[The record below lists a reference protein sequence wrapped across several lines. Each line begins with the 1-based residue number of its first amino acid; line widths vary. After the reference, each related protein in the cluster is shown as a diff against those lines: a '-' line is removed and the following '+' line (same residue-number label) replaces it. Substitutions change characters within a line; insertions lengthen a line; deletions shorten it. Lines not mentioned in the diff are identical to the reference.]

1 MNDRHFI
8 PFASAI
14 DPSLI
19 PDQMNDPFAVDI
31 PDIAK
36 IAAAELQYFLQ
47 KNQYQWQHNFGLE
60 PGKAGPE
67 KGKMFG
73 VLVVENADKGL
84 GYLCTFSGK
93 FADEP
98 HPEIFVPSL
107 FNIATNDY
115 FINRGMTELTRLGI
129 QIDELKARKDPIHH
143 TAMWELKEE
152 RKLKSTQLQNELFD
166 QYHFLNQVAVSKSIW
181 DIFMEYDKR
190 KPASG
195 AGECAA
201 PKLLQYAFERKMKPL
216 AMAEF
221 WWGKASKS
229 EDRKHGC
236 FYPACEDKCR
246 PILGHML
253 SW

>member
-1 MNDRHFI
+1 MNDRHLI

-19 PDQMNDPFAVDI
+19 PDRMNDPFGGNTPKVAQ
-31 PDIAK
+31 
-36 IAAAELQYFLQ
+36 IAASELQEFLL
-47 KNQYQWQHNFGLE
+47 KNQHKWQHNFGLE
-60 PGKAGPE
+60 VGKTGPE

-73 VLVVENADKGL
+73 VLVVENTDKQL

-98 HPEIFVPSL
+98 PPELFVPSL

-115 FINRGMTELTRLGI
+115 FINRGMTELTQMSER
-129 QIDELKARKDPIHH
+129 IDELKAQNNLDNQKAIQ
-143 TAMWELKEE
+143 ELKED
-152 RKLKSTQLQNELFD
+152 RKLKSMSLQQELFD
-166 QYHFLNQVAVSKSIW
+166 QYHFLNETGELKSIW
-181 DIFMEYDKR
+181 KIFEEYEHR
-190 KPASG
+190 KPVSG
-195 AGECAA
+195 AGECAV
-201 PKLLQYAFERKMKPL
+201 PKLLQYTFEHKMKPL

-253 SW
+253 SL